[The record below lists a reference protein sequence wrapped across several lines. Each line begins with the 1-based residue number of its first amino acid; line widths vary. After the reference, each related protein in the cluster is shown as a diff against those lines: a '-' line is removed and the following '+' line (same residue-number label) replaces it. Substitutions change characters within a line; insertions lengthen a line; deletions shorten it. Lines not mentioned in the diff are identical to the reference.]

1 MDSFGQTNPVAS
13 VRNIIKRI
21 SEVGEKLN
29 TINRKHIELL
39 PDILQNKI
47 LYQIIH
53 KTLKLLKIY
62 FELQIQYN
70 ELVKNK
76 ASNYSILSFYFNI
89 VDMINQM
96 YLKKIIFIYEIVD
109 SGIVE
114 RYYELPPYLLNDM
127 EADEHAQTLSD
138 NLKNFLTGLALNNID
153 FLQEN
158 LDKLKEMAKN
168 KLSKLKEGNLSNFQ
182 TVIKENIELVADQL
196 EEKITELNE
205 KIDKFDNTDSKSE
218 TPIDNANTKGQIDK
232 SIEGKKNQKG
242 GNNKYSKIYDP
253 YNQKWEKINTDRGIN
268 LLNIYYKNGYIF

>member
-62 FELQIQYN
+62 FELQIHYN
-70 ELVKNK
+70 QKVKNK
-76 ASNYSILSFYFNI
+76 ASNYSILNFYFNI

-96 YLKKIIFIYEIVD
+96 YLKKIIFVYEIVD

-138 NLKNFLTGLALNNID
+138 NVK
-153 FLQEN
+153 
-158 LDKLKEMAKN
+158 
-168 KLSKLKEGNLSNFQ
+168 
-182 TVIKENIELVADQL
+182 
-196 EEKITELNE
+196 
-205 KIDKFDNTDSKSE
+205 
-218 TPIDNANTKGQIDK
+218 
-232 SIEGKKNQKG
+232 
-242 GNNKYSKIYDP
+242 
-253 YNQKWEKINTDRGIN
+253 N
-268 LLNIYYKNGYIF
+268 LLRTYH

>member
-62 FELQIQYN
+62 FELQIHYN
-70 ELVKNK
+70 QKVKNK

-127 EADEHAQTLSD
+127 EADEHAKTLSD
-138 NLKNFLTGLALNNID
+138 NVKNFLTGLALNNID

-168 KLSKLKEGNLSNFQ
+168 KLSKLKEGNLVNFE

-205 KIDKFDNTDSKSE
+205 KIDKIDNTDSKLE
-218 TPIDNANTKGQIDK
+218 PIDNTNTKGPIDK
-232 SIEGKKNQKG
+232 PIEKKKQNG
-242 GNNKYSKIYDP
+242 GNNKYNKIYDP